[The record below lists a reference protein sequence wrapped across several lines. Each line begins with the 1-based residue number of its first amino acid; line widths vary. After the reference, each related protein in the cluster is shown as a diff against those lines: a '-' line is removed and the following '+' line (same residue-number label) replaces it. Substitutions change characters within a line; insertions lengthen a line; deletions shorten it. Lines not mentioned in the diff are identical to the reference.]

1 MHSRGATPLIIPAT
15 PAVTGPGGRS
25 CTALVTASD
34 KRPAPP
40 AREEVIFDRK
50 RENCYVLGPALLTG
64 DRVDE
69 ASAVYDDQTSQ
80 WVAIVL
86 DGVVQAA
93 PEINPG
99 ITGHDVQISG
109 DYSRSEATAIA
120 ASLR

>member
-1 MHSRGATPLIIPAT
+1 LIIPAT

-50 RENCYVLGPALLTG
+50 RENCYMLGPALLTG